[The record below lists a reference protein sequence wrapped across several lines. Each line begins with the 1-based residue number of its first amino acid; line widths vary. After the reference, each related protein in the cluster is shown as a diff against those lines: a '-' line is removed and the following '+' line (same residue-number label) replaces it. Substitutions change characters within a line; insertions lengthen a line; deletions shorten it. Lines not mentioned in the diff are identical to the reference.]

1 MTAGAVEY
9 ALVVLRVVA
18 LATCKKTGSLCMCTC
33 MVDEAGG
40 PMVDYIGW
48 LRLAERKR
56 WACAF
61 GEGARASSGSGM
73 SDFCL
78 V

>member
-1 MTAGAVEY
+1 MCGSSVFACVP
-9 ALVVLRVVA
+9 LVA
-18 LATCKKTGSLCMCTC
+18 
-33 MVDEAGG
+33 EAGG

-78 V
+78 VMLRMD

>member
-1 MTAGAVEY
+1 MHVY
-9 ALVVLRVVA
+9 LL
-18 LATCKKTGSLCMCTC
+18 
-33 MVDEAGG
+33 VDEAGG